1 MARTVEQIR
10 QQITTV
16 FVANMAAINIAVDPA
31 TWSAVNLF
39 RLVINTVAMC
49 QYILETRWDNLV
61 ADVLE
66 ILADLKP
73 PSRRWYANKIKSFQF
88 GFPLIQETDKFDN
101 TGYTAAQIEASKV
114 IKYVAVIKQINVYGR
129 VKLRLKIAG
138 SNGTDIVQLDDDVV
152 TALTTWLDEE
162 AAPAGD
168 NYEVEARPNDAIK
181 MKWRIYYDP
190 LILKADGS
198 RLDGTASEPV
208 RDAIKSFLKDGIGK
222 FSGTYYKIKH
232 IDWVQLVPGVVIP
245 EVLEC
250 SANYGVIP
258 FTDIDTEY
266 EPDGGWIRFND
277 DADLEIEFIP
287 HNAI

>member
-1 MARTVEQIR
+1 
-10 QQITTV
+10 
-16 FVANMAAINIAVDPA
+16 
-31 TWSAVNLF
+31 
-39 RLVINTVAMC
+39 
-49 QYILETRWDNLV
+49 
-61 ADVLE
+61 
-66 ILADLKP
+66 
-73 PSRRWYANKIKSFQF
+73 
-88 GFPLIQETDKFDN
+88 
-101 TGYTAAQIEASKV
+101 
-114 IKYVAVIKQINVYGR
+114 
-129 VKLRLKIAG
+129 
-138 SNGTDIVQLDDDVV
+138 
-152 TALTTWLDEE
+152 
-162 AAPAGD
+162 
-168 NYEVEARPNDAIK
+168 